1 MDKNS
6 EMEFASEP
14 IFQTLSA
21 YAYQPW
27 MIYGLVILMMYFSSF
42 GLPLPEEVTL
52 LSAGFIA
59 FMGNRPDLFPPP
71 PGAGDPV
78 NPYVLAAVATFA
90 VASSDFLIYLIG
102 RIWGSKALDT
112 RFVKKFLKEDSRTKI
127 ESFTKKYGA
136 LAVGIFR
143 FTPGLRFAGHLLCG
157 AFQLPAWK
165 FLLAD
170 SFVVLISVPTQV
182 LLIVFYGEE
191 ILGFLKTFKIV
202 IFSFLAVAGVIYA
215 YWKWKQKTVTA

>member
-1 MDKNS
+1 MD
-6 EMEFASEP
+6 FASEP

-27 MIYGLVILMMYFSSF
+27 MIYGLVILMMYLSSF

-78 NPYVLAAVATFA
+78 NVYVLAGVATFA

-112 RFVKKFLKEDSRTKI
+112 RFAKRFLKDDSRTKI
-127 ESFTKKYGA
+127 ENFTKKYGA

-157 AFQLPAWK
+157 TFQLPAWK
-165 FLLAD
+165 FLLVDA
-170 SFVVLISVPTQV
+170 FVVLISVPTQV
-182 LLIVFYGEE
+182 LLIAFYGEE
-191 ILGFLKTFKIV
+191 ILSFLKTFKIV
-202 IFSFLAVAGVIYA
+202 IFSFLAIAGVIYA

>member
-1 MDKNS
+1 MD
-6 EMEFASEP
+6 FANEP

-27 MIYGLVILMMYFSSF
+27 MIYGLVILMMYLSSF

-71 PGAGDPV
+71 PGAGEPV
-78 NPYVLAAVATFA
+78 NAYVLAGVATFA

-112 RFVKKFLKEDSRTKI
+112 RFVKKFLQDERRAKI
-127 ESFTKKYGA
+127 ERFTKKYGA

-157 AFQLPAWK
+157 TFRLPAWK
-165 FLLAD
+165 FLLVDA
-170 SFVVLISVPTQV
+170 FVVLISVPTQV
-182 LLIVFYGEE
+182 LLIAFYGEE
-191 ILGFLKTFKIV
+191 ILSFLKTFKIV
-202 IFSFLAVAGVIYA
+202 IFSVLAVLGIIYA
-215 YWKWKQKTVTA
+215 YRKWKQKTVMA